1 MKPKAIIVGL
11 LVDLGGSTAV
21 GIALGIVVAV
31 IGVSQGITSPEDLR
45 DLGANV
51 HLKAIGLI
59 GTTLSTCLGGFAAAR
74 MSRPHG
80 VRNAVAVGVLSLAL
94 GIVLALA
101 MPGLTP
107 KWKVIAGL
115 ILTLPAAFVGGRL
128 GNRNAQPS
136 PPAHPEGHPD
146 ALSGSAEA

>member
-1 MKPKAIIVGL
+1 MKPKAIVVGL

-31 IGVSQGITSPEDLR
+31 IGVSQGITSPEALM

-51 HLKAIGLI
+51 HLKAIGLV
-59 GTTLSTCLGGFAAAR
+59 GTTLSTCLGSFAAAR

-128 GNRNAQPS
+128 GNRNCPTIASSTPRRA
-136 PPAHPEGHPD
+136 PGR
-146 ALSGSAEA
+146 ALRVC